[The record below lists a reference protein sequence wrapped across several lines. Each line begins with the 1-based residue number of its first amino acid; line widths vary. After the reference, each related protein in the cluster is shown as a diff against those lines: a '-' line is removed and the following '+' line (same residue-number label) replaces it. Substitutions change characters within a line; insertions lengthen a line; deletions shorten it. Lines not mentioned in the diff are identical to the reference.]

1 MSKQKFELKK
11 IRKEDLKQIVKWRND
26 SKIIRFNTQFF
37 LLNMELQKKWFEE
50 ITKKN
55 SKSKMFVFKYGKEIV
70 GIGGLLHYDYQ
81 NKSADIAIILG
92 EKKIRGKGFGT
103 RGLEM
108 LVEYGF
114 KQMKLHRIGADIFE
128 YNKVSLKLFEKLEF
142 KKELEMRDYL
152 WRNGKWWKVYTYSR
166 INGRN

>member
-26 SKIIRFNTQFF
+26 SEIIRFNTQFF

-70 GIGGLLHYDYQ
+70 GIGGLIHYDYQ

-166 INGRN
+166 INGSN

>member
-70 GIGGLLHYDYQ
+70 GIGGLIH
-81 NKSADIAIILG
+81 
-92 EKKIRGKGFGT
+92 
-103 RGLEM
+103 
-108 LVEYGF
+108 
-114 KQMKLHRIGADIFE
+114 
-128 YNKVSLKLFEKLEF
+128 
-142 KKELEMRDYL
+142 
-152 WRNGKWWKVYTYSR
+152 
-166 INGRN
+166 